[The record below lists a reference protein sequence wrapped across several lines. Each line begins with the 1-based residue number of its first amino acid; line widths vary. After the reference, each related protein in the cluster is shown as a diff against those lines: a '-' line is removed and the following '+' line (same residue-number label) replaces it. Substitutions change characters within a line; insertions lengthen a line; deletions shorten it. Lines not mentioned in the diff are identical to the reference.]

1 MLSATRKAKREY
13 WRRLIDS
20 ASDDADLYK
29 VVGWHRAAPSLKSP
43 PLVVD
48 GQPIEGTREKAQ
60 ALLDKVLHRYDS
72 TDDLEADPILEN
84 RASTLPWDTNVSLEE
99 VERNTIG
106 VSSTSPGADKVTVRL
121 LKACWDSFK
130 GYIRDLFEC
139 CLKRSYLPKVWR
151 LAEVV
156 MPPKV
161 GKKDKSSI
169 RSWRP
174 IALLSCVGKGL
185 ERTIARRIAWTS
197 LTHSTL
203 SPQHCG
209 ALPKRSAMDLVSAFV
224 HDVECAFARKREVTL
239 VTMDVQGAFDALLPR
254 RLLKRMQDQG
264 WPVPLLKM
272 IRSFLQERKVMVR
285 LEDAYTD
292 ESRVQCGTPQGSP
305 LSPVLYMLYLA
316 ELLNQDQAL
325 RFGYAD
331 DIALYR
337 IGNTLEENVT
347 AITQDVR
354 RIEAW
359 GLANKVAFAPEKL
372 EMMHFTR
379 RRHAHAPEAVISP
392 TLTIQPTTS
401 APGDTKQ
408 PALRWLGVWLD
419 RKLTFK
425 RHIAERV
432 EKARKVALHIKH
444 LANTVH
450 GPPAASLRKATIT
463 CAEAIYE
470 APCGPVATGSTT
482 PDPIPPHYT
491 PGCRTDPTQGIDK
504 ETAAASFNDWWNALP
519 PNTVTIFSDGS
530 ESYDDAGKHVGY
542 GYAIYQ
548 GQALVA
554 TGKGAINT
562 LSHVFDAE
570 AIGALKGLQ
579 KALTLPSNADT
590 QRWLCI
596 DSTSVIWCKRANASD
611 TSQWA
616 FLESHRLIDRHAVNI
631 RWSPGHQGITGNEA
645 ADSLAD
651 AGAKSDIVDPGPT
664 AQPTISGIGSIA
676 RSLAHNV
683 TSGWWRKNE
692 PTLSGGYR
700 KWQLDYALKEPMEL
714 KLSRPTLHRLLA
726 LRSRHG
732 DFEAYHKRFKHE
744 DAETHCPCGKA
755 KTPEHLVFCEISVR
769 RFHSARHNTLYDD
782 TKAAS

>member
-13 WRRLIDS
+13 WRRLIDN

-60 ALLDKVLHRYDS
+60 ALLDKVLHRRW
-72 TDDLEADPILEN
+72 N
-84 RASTLPWDTNVSLEE
+84 GTLSGSQAP
-99 VERNTIG
+99 
-106 VSSTSPGADKVTVRL
+106 SPGADKVTIVSARTQGDGSGSRTPIRTSRGYNAAP
-121 LKACWDSFK
+121 LKA
-130 GYIRDLFEC
+130 
-139 CLKRSYLPKVWR
+139 
-151 LAEVV
+151 
-156 MPPKV
+156 
-161 GKKDKSSI
+161 
-169 RSWRP
+169 
-174 IALLSCVGKGL
+174 
-185 ERTIARRIAWTS
+185 
-197 LTHSTL
+197 H
-203 SPQHCG
+203 
-209 ALPKRSAMDLVSAFV
+209 
-224 HDVECAFARKREVTL
+224 
-239 VTMDVQGAFDALLPR
+239 
-254 RLLKRMQDQG
+254 
-264 WPVPLLKM
+264 
-272 IRSFLQERKVMVR
+272 
-285 LEDAYTD
+285 
-292 ESRVQCGTPQGSP
+292 P

-331 DIALYR
+331 DIALLQ
-337 IGNTLEENVT
+337 N
-347 AITQDVR
+347 
-354 RIEAW
+354 
-359 GLANKVAFAPEKL
+359 
-372 EMMHFTR
+372 

-463 CAEAIYE
+463 CVMPSLLYGAEAWYPGRTRLSTGGGHLRGTMVSTRMGSRI
-470 APCGPVATGSTT
+470 AKADKVINLATKGVLPVWRTT
-482 PDPIPPHYT
+482 PIVANLRDAGLPPCEVALEHIRINMALRLRRLDVRHPLTMRLTAPGHRTQNGTRLRSADRLLPGAPRPILSPPHYT

-530 ESYDDAGKHVGY
+530 ESYDDA
-542 GYAIYQ
+542 
-548 GQALVA
+548 A

-700 KWQLDYALKEPMEL
+700 KWQLDYALKEPTEL

-732 DFEAYHKRFKHE
+732 DFEAYHKTFQ
-744 DAETHCPCGKA
+744 A
-755 KTPEHLVFCEISVR
+755 
-769 RFHSARHNTLYDD
+769 
-782 TKAAS
+782 

>member
-1 MLSATRKAKREY
+1 MALRLRRLDVRHPLTMRLTAPGHRTQNGTRLQSADRLLPGAPRPILSA
-13 WRRLIDS
+13 
-20 ASDDADLYK
+20 
-29 VVGWHRAAPSLKSP
+29 
-43 PLVVD
+43 
-48 GQPIEGTREKAQ
+48 
-60 ALLDKVLHRYDS
+60 
-72 TDDLEADPILEN
+72 
-84 RASTLPWDTNVSLEE
+84 
-99 VERNTIG
+99 
-106 VSSTSPGADKVTVRL
+106 
-121 LKACWDSFK
+121 
-130 GYIRDLFEC
+130 
-139 CLKRSYLPKVWR
+139 
-151 LAEVV
+151 
-156 MPPKV
+156 
-161 GKKDKSSI
+161 
-169 RSWRP
+169 
-174 IALLSCVGKGL
+174 
-185 ERTIARRIAWTS
+185 
-197 LTHSTL
+197 
-203 SPQHCG
+203 
-209 ALPKRSAMDLVSAFV
+209 
-224 HDVECAFARKREVTL
+224 
-239 VTMDVQGAFDALLPR
+239 
-254 RLLKRMQDQG
+254 
-264 WPVPLLKM
+264 
-272 IRSFLQERKVMVR
+272 
-285 LEDAYTD
+285 
-292 ESRVQCGTPQGSP
+292 
-305 LSPVLYMLYLA
+305 
-316 ELLNQDQAL
+316 
-325 RFGYAD
+325 
-331 DIALYR
+331 
-337 IGNTLEENVT
+337 
-347 AITQDVR
+347 
-354 RIEAW
+354 
-359 GLANKVAFAPEKL
+359 
-372 EMMHFTR
+372 
-379 RRHAHAPEAVISP
+379 
-392 TLTIQPTTS
+392 
-401 APGDTKQ
+401 
-408 PALRWLGVWLD
+408 
-419 RKLTFK
+419 
-425 RHIAERV
+425 
-432 EKARKVALHIKH
+432 
-444 LANTVH
+444 
-450 GPPAASLRKATIT
+450 
-463 CAEAIYE
+463 
-470 APCGPVATGSTT
+470 
-482 PDPIPPHYT
+482 PHYT

-504 ETAAASFNDWWNALP
+504 ETSAASFNDWWNALP

-683 TSGWWRKNE
+683 TSGWWRKNK

-755 KTPEHLVFCEISVR
+755 KTPEHLVF
-769 RFHSARHNTLYDD
+769 L
-782 TKAAS
+782 

>member
-1 MLSATRKAKREY
+1 
-13 WRRLIDS
+13 
-20 ASDDADLYK
+20 
-29 VVGWHRAAPSLKSP
+29 
-43 PLVVD
+43 
-48 GQPIEGTREKAQ
+48 
-60 ALLDKVLHRYDS
+60 
-72 TDDLEADPILEN
+72 
-84 RASTLPWDTNVSLEE
+84 
-99 VERNTIG
+99 
-106 VSSTSPGADKVTVRL
+106 
-121 LKACWDSFK
+121 
-130 GYIRDLFEC
+130 
-139 CLKRSYLPKVWR
+139 
-151 LAEVV
+151 
-156 MPPKV
+156 
-161 GKKDKSSI
+161 
-169 RSWRP
+169 
-174 IALLSCVGKGL
+174 
-185 ERTIARRIAWTS
+185 
-197 LTHSTL
+197 
-203 SPQHCG
+203 
-209 ALPKRSAMDLVSAFV
+209 MDLVSAFV

-463 CAEAIYE
+463 CVMPSLLYGAEAWYPGRTRLSTGGGHLRGTMVSTRMGSRI
-470 APCGPVATGSTT
+470 AKADKVINLATKGVLPVWRTT
-482 PDPIPPHYT
+482 PIVANLRDAGLPPCEVALEHI
-491 PGCRTDPTQGIDK
+491 RINMALRLRRLDGIDK
-504 ETAAASFNDWWNALP
+504 EMAAASFNDWWNALP